1 MNRMCVSAVALL
13 VLAGAAHGGV
23 ELRFRTRTQ
32 SATGATNASS
42 GVTLTTAWS
51 GATFTTAQP
60 VGSFIEIAVQA
71 RVTGG
76 RMLSGFD
83 FDIVMPTEAESAGQ
97 LWISRISNG
106 GAYTG
111 NGSPWVIGGN
121 PNPGAAGVGLFG
133 VASTFS
139 YLPGLQAPK
148 FNGSIND
155 SSGTFTN
162 NAAMQEIGLIGGLAS
177 GSALLSTPGI
187 DDGFTGSPGTFT
199 GPFVTV
205 ADPPGGPNPVVGK
218 PENGSTASVDPDA
231 ALNYFGQEGW
241 IDIYRLRYT
250 ITSNSLRTVPVQL
263 RDPHA
268 STFTQFVYAGG
279 TQQVWGVDSQTD
291 AITILNPNFSFNVT
305 PAPSTVALMG
315 LGGLVISRRRR
326 A

>member
-23 ELRFRTRTQ
+23 ELRFRTKAQ

-76 RMLSGFD
+76 RLLSGFD
-83 FDIVMPTEAESAGQ
+83 FDIVMPNESESGGQ
-97 LWISRISNG
+97 LWIGRISTGGGVYSSSWANG
-106 GAYTG
+106 GA
-111 NGSPWVIGGN
+111 

-133 VASTFS
+133 VAPSFS
-139 YLPGLQAPK
+139 YLPGLQPPK
-148 FNGSIND
+148 FNGSINE

-162 NAAMQEIGLIGGLAS
+162 NAGYQEIGLIGGLAS
-177 GSALLSTPGI
+177 GSALLGTPGI
-187 DDGFTGSPGTFT
+187 DDNFVGNPATFT
-199 GPFVTV
+199 GPVVTNP
-205 ADPPGGPNPVVGK
+205 DPVGGPNPVLGK
-218 PENGSTASVDPDA
+218 PVNGATAEVDPA
-231 ALNYFGQEGW
+231 AATDYFGQESW
-241 IDIYRLRYT
+241 VDIYHFRYT
-250 ITSNSLRTVPVQL
+250 ILSNSVRQIDVQL

-279 TQQVWGVDSQTD
+279 TQQVWGVDSQND
-291 AITILNPNFSFNVT
+291 AVTILNPTYHFNVT

-315 LGGLVISRRRR
+315 LGGLVVARRRR